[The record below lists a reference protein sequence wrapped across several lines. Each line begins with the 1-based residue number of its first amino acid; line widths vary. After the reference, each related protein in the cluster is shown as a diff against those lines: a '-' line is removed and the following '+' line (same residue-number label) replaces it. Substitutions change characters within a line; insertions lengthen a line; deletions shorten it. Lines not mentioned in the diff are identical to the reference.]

1 MNIFYLDKDPR
12 EISEMQCDKHCVK
25 MILES
30 AQMLSTAHR
39 ILDGDEYADK
49 HKLYKATHKN
59 HPSTV
64 WTRASSGNYNWHFDL
79 FKAMLGEYTFRYG
92 KLHKCMDL
100 FRSLENWPTNIPRKE
115 FTSPPQCMP
124 EEYKCEDTVQ
134 AYRNYYKGEK
144 SGFAKWKAREVP
156 TWFRDATI

>member
-1 MNIFYLDKDPR
+1 MNIFYLDRDPR

-100 FRSLENWPTNIPRKE
+100 FYPLENWPTNIPREE
-115 FTSPPQCMP
+115 FTPPPQCMP
-124 EEYKCEDTVQ
+124 EEYKCEDSVE
-134 AYRNYYKGEK
+134 AYHKYYMGEK
-144 SGFAKWKAREVP
+144 SSFSVWKNRP
-156 TWFRDATI
+156 TPEWYTL

>member
-1 MNIFYLDKDPR
+1 MNIFYLDEDVR

-39 ILDGDEYADK
+39 ILDGDEYADDY
-49 HKLYKATHKN
+49 KLYKATHKN
-59 HPSTV
+59 HPSTI
-64 WTRASSGNYNWHFDL
+64 WTRATDENYMWHFDL

-92 KLHKCMDL
+92 KLHKCMDI
-100 FRSLENWPTNIPRKE
+100 FYALETPPRNIPEGE
-115 FTSPPQCMP
+115 FTPPPQCMP
-124 EEYKCEDTVQ
+124 DQYKCDDAVQ
-134 AYRNYYKGEK
+134 AYRNYYIGEK

>member
-100 FRSLENWPTNIPRKE
+100 FRSLENWPTNIPRKK

-134 AYRNYYKGEK
+134 AYRNYYLGEK
-144 SGFAKWKAREVP
+144 AGFAKWKAREVP